1 VVRPGWSKRENV
13 QRNSRRANARL
24 WAGAC
29 PACRTSDE
37 RVLLCSSSL
46 PPPSPPAEKATAR
59 QNHSGQASTG
69 DGAGD
74 GRAPRAPV
82 RADGT
87 PSDPNHPVER
97 RPAHREGTII
107 ATLHLI
113 DRRDETILST
123 KV

>member
-1 VVRPGWSKRENV
+1 MRGYGRGP
-13 QRNSRRANARL
+13 ARL
-24 WAGAC
+24 AE
-29 PACRTSDE
+29 PVTSGSCFAQA
-37 RVLLCSSSL
+37 VF
-46 PPPSPPAEKATAR
+46 